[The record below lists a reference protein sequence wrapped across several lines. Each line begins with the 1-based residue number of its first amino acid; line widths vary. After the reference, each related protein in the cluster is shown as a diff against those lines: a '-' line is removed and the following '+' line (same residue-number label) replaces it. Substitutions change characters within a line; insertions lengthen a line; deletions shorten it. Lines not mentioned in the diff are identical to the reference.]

1 MDTNWGYRNGMNWE
15 TETDMYTLLILCIK
29 YMGFP
34 GGSDGL
40 RQVKNPPAMWRLR
53 FNPWVGKMPWRRKWH
68 PTPVFLPGESHG
80 QRNPVA

>member
-15 TETDMYTLLILCIK
+15 TETDMYILLILCIK

-40 RQVKNPPAMWRLR
+40 RQVKNPPAMWE
-53 FNPWVGKMPWRRKWH
+53 NWV
-68 PTPVFLPGESHG
+68 
-80 QRNPVA
+80 